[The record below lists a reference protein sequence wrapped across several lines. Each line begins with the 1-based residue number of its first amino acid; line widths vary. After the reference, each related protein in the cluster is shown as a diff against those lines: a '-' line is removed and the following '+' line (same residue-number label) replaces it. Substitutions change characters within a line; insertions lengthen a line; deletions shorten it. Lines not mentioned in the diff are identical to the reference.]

1 MIVWLSKIITGLNTH
16 SFYLS
21 IWFSNLLMWSC
32 ACSNIYKFTFFF
44 FIFNF
49 WTFTFYRFILQTYIL
64 FIQIYLWDF
73 VVLLLLIWALFY
85 ILEIIAMIH
94 WTQCIQTLL
103 LRFTLFLQLIAWI
116 YSLLIEISFEWLLSW
131 MIMSM

>member
-21 IWFSNLLMWSC
+21 IWFSNLLMRSC
-32 ACSNIYKFTFFF
+32 ACSKIYKFIFFF

-85 ILEIIAMIH
+85 ILVIIAMIH
-94 WTQCIQTLL
+94 WTQCIKTLL
-103 LRFTLFLQLIAWI
+103 IRFTLFLQLLAWI

-131 MIMSM
+131 MFMSM

>member
-1 MIVWLSKIITGLNTH
+1 
-16 SFYLS
+16 
-21 IWFSNLLMWSC
+21 MWSC
-32 ACSNIYKFTFFF
+32 ACSNIYRFTFFF

-49 WTFTFYRFILQTYIL
+49 WTFTFYCFILQTYIL
-64 FIQIYLWDF
+64 FIQIYLWYF
-73 VVLLLLIWALFY
+73 IVLVLLIWVFFY

-103 LRFTLFLQLIAWI
+103 FRFTLFLQLLAWI

-131 MIMSM
+131 MIISTQAIDWILSINRNHSFRMHIL